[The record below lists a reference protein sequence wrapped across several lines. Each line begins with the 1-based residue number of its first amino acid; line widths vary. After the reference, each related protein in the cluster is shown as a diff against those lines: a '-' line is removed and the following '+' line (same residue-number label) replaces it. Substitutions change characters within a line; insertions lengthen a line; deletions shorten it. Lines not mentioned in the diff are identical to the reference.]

1 MSAAHPPGIIRRFVG
16 GLFAPIRGLRFL
28 LAHPRLL
35 AYAVFPTLINI
46 VLVLAVFFVG
56 MHLSESLADRIIP
69 AQDQWYWVVLSH
81 AIQIML
87 VLALV
92 LFGALVFY
100 ILAGIICV
108 PFNEVLSQKTE
119 QVFEGVRREEP
130 FSFRLLTK
138 DIIISMK
145 NELKRTAVMLLLLLF
160 LLIIFLIPII
170 GKIFYLVFGNIIT
183 MFFLAYDNLDYS
195 LARRRLPF
203 AVKCRFIFRHSASC
217 LGFGA
222 GALVSVVI
230 PFFNFVVIPLT
241 VVGAT
246 ILFCEIQSWYGKVP
260 DMTPAVS
267 ARKNRSV
274 P

>member
-1 MSAAHPPGIIRRFVG
+1 MSKTSTPGVIGRFIG
-16 GLFAPIRGLRFL
+16 GLFAPVRGLRFL

-35 AYAVFPTLINI
+35 TYAAFPTLINI
-46 VLVLAVFFVG
+46 ILVLALFFAG
-56 MHLSESLADRIIP
+56 MYFAESLADRIVP
-69 AQDQWYWVVLSH
+69 AQDQWYWVALSY
-81 AIQIML
+81 AIQI
-87 VLALV
+87 VLLAALV

-119 QVFEGVRREEP
+119 EIFEGIKREEP

-138 DIIISMK
+138 DIMISLK
-145 NELKRTAVMLLLLLF
+145 NEIKRTVVMLALLVS
-160 LLIIFLIPII
+160 LLIIFFIPIV
-170 GKIFYLVFGNIIT
+170 GKAFYLVFGNIIT
-183 MFFLAYDNLDYS
+183 MLFLAYDNLDYP
-195 LARRRLPF
+195 LGRRRLPF
-203 AVKCRFIFRHSASC
+203 TVKWRFIFKNSPSS

-230 PFFNFVVIPLT
+230 PFLNFVIIPLT

-246 ILFCEIQSWYGKVP
+246 ILFCEIQTWYGKVP
-260 DMTPAVS
+260 DMTPAVPT
-267 ARKNRSV
+267 RKKRSM